1 VNQSYTP
8 QARDAGY
15 TLKAQVTAANGDG
28 ATVATTTASKALA
41 LTAPGY
47 LRQFGE
53 KGEGEKGQFND
64 PVAAA
69 VDAYGD
75 VWVVDH
81 NNDRIQEWSSSGT
94 WLHTYGKKGAGEVQF
109 ESPEGIAVNTHSG
122 SSSFGDV
129 YVADMGNN
137 RIEEL
142 NPEGKYVRSF
152 GKYGKERGEL
162 NGPRGV
168 AIDSYGDVWVG
179 DYGNNRV
186 DEFSE
191 AGAYLGSFGSEGTGN
206 DQFKG
211 PDGIAFSGGNAYVV
225 DVGNDRVQE
234 FNSSGLFVAKFGSK
248 GTGEGQFETPYGIA
262 TEPISGDLYVGDA
275 GNNRIEEFNPAGTF
289 LVAFGKKGE
298 GNGEFSSPGS
308 PAVNSAGDVY
318 VPDSGNNRVQELE
331 PKYSTNNPA
340 PEPPA
345 LGTNAVTTIDYNV
358 PLSGSG
364 LPTMTKAEVER
375 WGQKDDPAEPAPG
388 EPLAT
393 AVFPPD
399 EPMGWPAKDYKRAT
413 ISYYDELGRT
423 VNVATPYGGV
433 STSEYNEYGD
443 VIRTLSPA
451 NRKAALLYFG
461 SSKEYSKLYD
471 TESRYNGE
479 TKEEKEHEEKEGKT
493 AEPGVRLLESLG
505 PQHTVKLAKGKKEAN
520 EEALARDHRRDYYNE
535 GAPSEGGPYDLVTKS
550 IDGAETAS
558 KEEFDQRETT
568 TAYSGT
574 GSQENLGWK
583 LRKPTSI
590 TTDPN
595 GLSLT
600 HTTLYSP
607 STGSVVETR
616 TPPTTPYPTK
626 ESTTPPTYSLQFKPE
641 ETHGGPYYDA
651 IDGSG
656 NVWLTDYAN
665 GQHLISEFTGS
676 GTFLKAYGEF
686 GSEGRWLNEPDGI
699 AINQQAG
706 DLYVANDDQGH
717 FSNEAIHEYS
727 TAFEYKPPHFGE
739 TPPRGVAVD
748 SSGYVWETTR
758 GAKVYEYS
766 STGEPIIS
774 FGEKGEGVGQLKQ
787 AEGIAVWRGTVF
799 VTDAANDRVVEFTTS
814 GKYIREFGSKGSGE
828 GQFSDPLGIAIDP
841 TSEILYVVD
850 SGNDRVQEFSTAGEY
865 LTKFGSEG
873 KENGQLKAPEGIAIN
888 STGGIYV
895 VVQSSCINGWYTGWV
910 HVDLKPPPGYYGL
923 TSFSSWSKASRNV
936 TTCPS

>member
-1 VNQSYTP
+1 
-8 QARDAGY
+8 
-15 TLKAQVTAANGDG
+15 
-28 ATVATTTASKALA
+28 
-41 LTAPGY
+41 
-47 LRQFGE
+47 
-53 KGEGEKGQFND
+53 
-64 PVAAA
+64 
-69 VDAYGD
+69 
-75 VWVVDH
+75 
-81 NNDRIQEWSSSGT
+81 
-94 WLHTYGKKGAGEVQF
+94 
-109 ESPEGIAVNTHSG
+109 
-122 SSSFGDV
+122 
-129 YVADMGNN
+129 
-137 RIEEL
+137 
-142 NPEGKYVRSF
+142 
-152 GKYGKERGEL
+152 
-162 NGPRGV
+162 
-168 AIDSYGDVWVG
+168 
-179 DYGNNRV
+179 
-186 DEFSE
+186 
-191 AGAYLGSFGSEGTGN
+191 
-206 DQFKG
+206 
-211 PDGIAFSGGNAYVV
+211 
-225 DVGNDRVQE
+225 
-234 FNSSGLFVAKFGSK
+234 
-248 GTGEGQFETPYGIA
+248 
-262 TEPISGDLYVGDA
+262 
-275 GNNRIEEFNPAGTF
+275 
-289 LVAFGKKGE
+289 
-298 GNGEFSSPGS
+298 
-308 PAVNSAGDVY
+308 
-318 VPDSGNNRVQELE
+318 
-331 PKYSTNNPA
+331 
-340 PEPPA
+340 
-345 LGTNAVTTIDYNV
+345 
-358 PLSGSG
+358 
-364 LPTMTKAEVER
+364 MTKTEVAR
-375 WGQKDDPAEPAPG
+375 WGQTDNPTE
-388 EPLAT
+388 AT

-413 ISYYDELGRT
+413 ISYYDELGHT
-423 VNVATPYGGV
+423 VNVATPFGGV

-443 VIRTLSPA
+443 VIRTLSPT
-451 NRKAALLYFG
+451 NRKTVLAFEIFA
-461 SSKEYSKLYD
+461 KLYD

-479 TKEEKEHEEKEGKT
+479 TKEEREKEEKEGSV
-493 AEPGVRLLESLG
+493 EPGTRLLETIG
-505 PQHTVKLAKGKKEAN
+505 PQHNIRLPGTTTEKSGRN
-520 EEALARDHRRDYYNE
+520 HIRYYYDE
-535 GAPSEGGPYDLVTKS
+535 GAPGGETYDLVTKT
-550 IDGAETAS
+550 IDSAQYEG
-558 KEEFDQRETT
+558 KDHEERTT
-568 TAYSGT
+568 TTSYWG
-574 GSQENLGWK
+574 QEGLGWQ
-583 LRKPTSI
+583 LRKPTSV

-595 GLSLT
+595 GLKLT
-600 HTTLYSP
+600 HITVYDPTTGKP
-607 STGSVVETR
+607 IETR
-616 TPPTTPYPTK
+616 APMGSQGPTK
-626 ESTTPPTYSLQFKPE
+626 ESSSSPPTYSLQFKPE

-651 IDGSG
+651 IDSSG